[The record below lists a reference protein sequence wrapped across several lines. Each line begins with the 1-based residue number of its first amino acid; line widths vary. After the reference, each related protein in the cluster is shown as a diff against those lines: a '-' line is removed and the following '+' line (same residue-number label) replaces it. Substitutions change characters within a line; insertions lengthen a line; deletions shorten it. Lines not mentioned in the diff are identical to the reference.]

1 MRLLAR
7 HFDGVRGDVAA
18 RDTPWEEPR
27 IMKGRPFEGMVG
39 LVVLATKLTAQR
51 STL

>member
-1 MRLLAR
+1 MTAALA
-7 HFDGVRGDVAA
+7 AA
-18 RDTPWEEPR
+18 GLSGAEALTTFTISAAR

-39 LVVLATKLTAQR
+39 SVVFATELTSQR

>member
-1 MRLLAR
+1 MTALAAEPSGAKSPDRSGGLLA
-7 HFDGVRGDVAA
+7 A
-18 RDTPWEEPR
+18 R
-27 IMKGRPFEGMVG
+27 IMKGRPFEGMVD